1 MEKSLVLVKPDA
13 TRRELGGA
21 IIARFQAKGLKLVA
35 LKMLKMDVALAKKHY
50 AVHAD
55 KPFFNS
61 LVEYITSG
69 TIIAMVLK
77 GENAIALIRE
87 TAGATNPS
95 EAAPGTIRADFGES
109 IESNAVHAS
118 DGVDTARHEIS
129 LFFDDK
135 ELYES

>member
-1 MEKSLVLVKPDA
+1 MPPGDNEGHKGKPRQLDA
-13 TRRELGGA
+13 VRV
-21 IIARFQAKGLKLVA
+21 IARFQEKGLKLVA
-35 LKMLKMDVALAKKHY
+35 LKMLRMDAALARKHY

-69 TIIAMVLK
+69 TVVAMVLK
-77 GENAIALIRE
+77 GDNAIAVIRE
-87 TAGATNPS
+87 ATGATNPS

-129 LFFDDK
+129 LFFSDT
-135 ELYES
+135 ELFE

>member
-21 IIARFQAKGLKLVA
+21 IIARFQEKGLKLVA
-35 LKMLKMDVALAKKHY
+35 LKMLRMDMALAKKHY

-61 LVEYITSG
+61 LVDYITSG

-87 TAGATNPS
+87 TAGATNPA
-95 EAAPGTIRADFGES
+95 EAAPGTIRADYGES

-118 DGVDTARHEIS
+118 DGPDTAKHEIS
-129 LFFDDK
+129 LFFADG
-135 ELYES
+135 EIYE

>member
-13 TRRELGGA
+13 TRREIGGA
-21 IIARFQAKGLKLVA
+21 IIARFQEKGLKLIA
-35 LKMLKMDVALAKKHY
+35 LKMLKMDAALAKKHY

-77 GENAIALIRE
+77 GENAITLIRE
-87 TAGATNPS
+87 TAGATNPVD
-95 EAAPGTIRADFGES
+95 AAPGTIRADFGES

-129 LFFDDK
+129 LFFSDR
-135 ELYES
+135 ELYEA